1 MSTAHRPT
9 WDPAQAKDV
18 KGGSRQYSVRD
29 MAAHTKL
36 KFRQPGQT
44 SVGEVSRR
52 DLRAE
57 LLAAEEDARNRKRKA
72 EGKPP
77 LPAVA
82 DGTANGGGEDE
93 EASKRRKMLQEALEL
108 DKDEDDDD
116 EDDKSEDETSQKA
129 NNDAMD
135 ESEEE
140 ESEEEDDTDELLRE
154 LEKIK
159 RERAEEKA
167 RQERADSAAKAAARK
182 VEIATSNP
190 LLNLAAALGQAP
202 GVNTT
207 VPGTFSVKRRW
218 DDDLIFKNQAMN
230 QKRDSSGQFV
240 NDLLRTEF
248 HKKFMAKF
256 IKVSLS
262 KDLRGLP

>member
-29 MAAHTKL
+29 MAAYTKL

-44 SVGEVSRR
+44 SVGEVARK

-57 LLAAEEDARNRKRKA
+57 LLAAEEEARNRKRKA

-77 LPAVA
+77 LPALTN
-82 DGTANGGGEDE
+82 GTPYGGDEDE

-108 DKDEDDDD
+108 DKDEDDD
-116 EDDKSEDETSQKA
+116 EDNKSDDGASQKA
-129 NNDAMD
+129 NNDAME

-140 ESEEEDDTDELLRE
+140 ESEEEEEDDTDELLRE

-159 RERAEEKA
+159 RERAEEKV
-167 RQERADSAAKAAARK
+167 RQEREESVAQAAAREI
-182 VEIATSNP
+182 EIATSNP
-190 LLNLAAALGQAP
+190 LLNLAAALGQSP

-218 DDDLIFKNQAMN
+218 DDDLIFKNQAIN
-230 QKRDSSGQFV
+230 QKKDSSGQFV

-256 IKVSLS
+256 IKVSSS
-262 KDLRGLP
+262 KVL

>member
-18 KGGSRQYSVRD
+18 KGGSRQFSVRD

-44 SVGEVSRR
+44 SIGEVARK

-57 LLAAEEDARNRKRKA
+57 LLAAEEEARNRKRKA

-77 LPAVA
+77 LLVTEGTTNGA
-82 DGTANGGGEDE
+82 DDE
-93 EASKRRKMLQEALEL
+93 EANKRRKLLQEALEL
-108 DKDEDDDD
+108 DKDDDD
-116 EDDKSEDETSQKA
+116 EEEEDNEPGNNASKSVVSDVDEGSG
-129 NNDAMD
+129 
-135 ESEEE
+135 EE

-167 RQERADSAAKAAARK
+167 RQEREQSAAQAAVREI
-182 VEIATSNP
+182 EIATSNP

-218 DDDLIFKNQAMN
+218 DDGKASALFPITRLN
-230 QKRDSSGQFV
+230 
-240 NDLLRTEF
+240 
-248 HKKFMAKF
+248 
-256 IKVSLS
+256 VSPL
-262 KDLRGLP
+262 